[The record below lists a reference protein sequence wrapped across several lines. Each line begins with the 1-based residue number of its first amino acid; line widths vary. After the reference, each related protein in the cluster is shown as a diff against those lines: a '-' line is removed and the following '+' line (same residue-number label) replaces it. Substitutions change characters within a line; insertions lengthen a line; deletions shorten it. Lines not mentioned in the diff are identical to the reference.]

1 MQAFPTPPSVALAKH
16 ILLKKLCQAILS
28 TPFKDCMFARARH
41 RNMKAAYE
49 GFARER
55 VAVSRLQMQ
64 DARCWTQDSE
74 WDFFLEGHH

>member
-16 ILLKKLCQAILS
+16 ILPKKLCQAILS

-55 VAVSRLQMQ
+55 VAVSHLQMQ

-74 WDFFLEGHH
+74 